1 MNDPSEMLSPYRVL
15 DLTNERGQFTG
26 KLLADLGADVIKVEP
41 PQGDPARQR
50 GPWVDDIP
58 GPDRSLRWL
67 AWNTNK
73 RSVTIDLSDPTG
85 RNRFLQLAQS
95 ADIVLE
101 SFAPGH
107 LDDLGL
113 GYEALSQA
121 NPGLILVSITPFG
134 QTGPYRDYQ
143 ATDIVFWAMSG
154 NMSITG
160 ESSGPPAHISDD
172 CQSFLHAGGD
182 ATIGALVALTQRAR
196 TGRGQH
202 VDLSIQEATSRGLY
216 QITGSWDM
224 TGRNLPRDARP
235 NVGEGNLSWTWRCRD
250 GYVIWVAPI
259 GPGSVKRLSGMFAW
273 LNELG
278 EGHELQSIDW
288 ENLQLGQITEDDWK
302 HFTRLFEDV
311 FIGRTKREL
320 LEAAVRHD
328 FALFPSATTADTLT
342 NEQLKARG
350 FWRDV
355 DHPSLGRSIRM
366 PGPFAQGDHP
376 TPAQTN
382 PAPTLGQHNK
392 EVFAQ
397 LASAPEPVASTPA
410 PISGAAS
417 NGVTPD
423 SRPLEGI
430 KIADFGW
437 FMVGPQTIKAF
448 SDFGADVV
456 HVESTARLDALR
468 IVGPFQ
474 DDVLDPERCGEYAQ
488 VRTGGRAINVDLST
502 EAGMTIAHRLV
513 KWADVVFDNFSAG
526 AMVRMG
532 LGHEALRKLNP
543 DVIVLSSSG
552 QGQYGPHAHG
562 KGGGGH
568 YAALAGFNELT
579 GWPEGEPGYLSA
591 YTDFIAPRFN
601 IPLLLAALDHRRRT
615 RKGQYFELS
624 QYEAGV
630 HWLTPS
636 ILDYTVN
643 GRVADRQ
650 GNRQPDAAPHGAFR
664 CAADRWCVIAIT
676 SDSQWQL
683 LCNAMGASSLADDPR
698 FLTLQD
704 RKTNEDELDRLVEQW
719 TTQRDAFD
727 VMHTLQGLGVPAGV
741 VQTGED
747 LLEHDPQL
755 RHRNFYQRLDH
766 PALGSYRAPQAS
778 FRLSAAPCELQRVR
792 LVGEDTYEVLS
803 ESLGLSEEE
812 IEQFALAGAL
822 V

>member
-1 MNDPSEMLSPYRVL
+1 MTNQPELLSPYRVL
-15 DLTNERGQFTG
+15 DLTTERGHFAG

-41 PQGDPARQR
+41 PQGDPARR
-50 GPWVDDIP
+50 CGPFVDDTA

-73 RSVTIDLSDPTG
+73 RSVTLDLDDAKG
-85 RNRFLQLAQS
+85 RVQFQQLAQS
-95 ADIVLE
+95 TDFVLE
-101 SFAPGH
+101 SFAPGYM
-107 LDDLGL
+107 DSIGL
-113 GYEALSQA
+113 GYESLSA
-121 NPGLILVSITPFG
+121 VNPRLILVSISPFG
-134 QTGPYRDYQ
+134 QSGPYRDYQ
-143 ATDIVFWAMSG
+143 VTDIVSWAMSG

-160 ESSGPPAHISDD
+160 ESSGPPAHISDNH
-172 CQSFLHAGGD
+172 QSYVHAGGD
-182 ATIGALVALTQRAR
+182 AVIGSLIALEHRRQ

-250 GYVIWVAPI
+250 GYVIWVVPI
-259 GPGSVKRLSGMFAW
+259 GPGSVKRLSGLFAW
-273 LNELG
+273 LNEFG
-278 EGHELQSIDW
+278 EGQELQSIDW
-288 ENLQLGQITEDDWK
+288 EHLQVEEITKDDWK
-302 HFTRLFEDV
+302 HLSRLFEDV

-320 LEAAVRHD
+320 LEAAVRYD
-328 FALFPSATTADTLT
+328 FALFPSATTADTLA
-342 NEQLKARG
+342 NEQLRARG

-355 DHPSLGRSIRM
+355 DHPELGRSIRM
-366 PGPFAQGDHP
+366 PGPFAQGDGAIPPETRPAPALGQHNDEVFAELRSV
-376 TPAQTN
+376 PAQTN
-382 PAPTLGQHNK
+382 
-392 EVFAQ
+392 
-397 LASAPEPVASTPA
+397 
-410 PISGAAS
+410 AS

-423 SRPLEGI
+423 SRRLAGPLAGI

-474 DDVLDPERCGEYAQ
+474 DDEPDPERCGEYAQ
-488 VRTGGRAINVDLST
+488 VRTGGRAINVNLKT
-502 EAGMTIAHRLV
+502 ETGMEIARRLV
-513 KWADVVFDNFSAG
+513 QWADIVFDNFSAG
-526 AMVRMG
+526 AMDRMG
-532 LGHEALRKLNP
+532 LGHQALRELNP

-579 GWPEGEPGYLSA
+579 GWPDGEPGYLSA

-615 RKGQYFELS
+615 GTGQYFELS

-650 GNRQPDAAPHGAFR
+650 GNRQPDAAPHGAYR
-664 CAADRWCVIAIT
+664 CAADRWCVIAVT
-676 SDSQWQL
+676 NDDQWRS
-683 LCNAMGASSLADDPR
+683 LCNALGVSSLADEPR

-704 RKTNEDELDRLVEQW
+704 RKANEDELDRLVEQW
-719 TTQRDAFD
+719 TTQRDAFE

-792 LVGEDTYEVLS
+792 LLGEDTYEVLR